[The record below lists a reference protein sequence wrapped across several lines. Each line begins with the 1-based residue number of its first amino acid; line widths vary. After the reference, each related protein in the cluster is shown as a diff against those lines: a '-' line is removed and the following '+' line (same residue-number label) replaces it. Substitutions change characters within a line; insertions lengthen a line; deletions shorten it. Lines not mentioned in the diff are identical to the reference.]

1 MPSNPSSTSTYDI
14 CVIGGAG
21 HVGAPLAIVLAAR
34 GFRTLIYDIND
45 AAVRS
50 IMDGRFPFL
59 EHGGESLLRQALAA
73 GRLSGSSCR
82 DEVAQADVLVITI
95 GTPIDEF
102 QNPVWDAVTQCVT
115 ELLPHMRNTKLLI
128 LRSTVAPGTT
138 DRLQQLLSSRGYT
151 TAVAFCPERVVQGQ
165 AIDEIQ
171 RMAQIIS
178 GTSSLAEEQAAGI
191 FGHVATS
198 VVRMKPIE
206 AEFAKLF
213 CNAYRYIQFAASNQF
228 FMMAHAAG
236 CDYGR
241 IVAGIKEDYPRMNG
255 LPGAGFAA
263 GPCLLKDTLQLAAIS
278 SHQFGLGYAAIHVN
292 EGLPSFVVNDIQ
304 RRFPLP
310 MMTVGILGMAFKAG
324 SDDIRSSLSYK
335 LKKLLKL
342 HAREV
347 LTTDPFVTEDREL
360 RPLDEVIARSDLLVV
375 AAPHEAYAR
384 VREAGKPVIDIW
396 SVQPSAARLQAP

>member
-1 MPSNPSSTSTYDI
+1 MPTSTYDI

-21 HVGAPLAIVLAAR
+21 HVGAPLATVLAAK

-50 IMDGRFPFL
+50 ILGGRFPFL
-59 EHGGESLLRQALAA
+59 EQGGEALLRQALA
-73 GRLSGSSCR
+73 GGHLFGSSRR
-82 DEVAQADVLVITI
+82 DDVAAADVLVVTI

-102 QNPVWDAVTQCVT
+102 QNPVWDAVTRCVT
-115 ELLPHMRNTKLLI
+115 DLLPHMSSTKLLV

-138 DRLQQLLSSRGYT
+138 DRLQQLLSSRGFS
-151 TAVAFCPERVVQGQ
+151 TAVAFCPERVVQGL

-171 RMAQIIS
+171 RMPQIIS
-178 GTSSLAEEQAAGI
+178 GTSPAAEEQAAAI
-191 FGHVATS
+191 FGRVATS

-228 FMMAHAAG
+228 FMMAQAAG

-241 IVAGIKEDYPRMNG
+241 IVAGIKEGYPRMNG

-263 GPCLLKDTLQLAAIS
+263 GPCLLKDTLQLAATS
-278 SHQFGLGYAAIHVN
+278 SYQFGLGYAAINVN
-292 EGLPSFVVNDIQ
+292 EGLPAFVVSDIQ

-310 MMTVGILGMAFKAG
+310 DMTVGILGMAFKAG

-335 LKKLLKL
+335 LKKLLAI
-342 HAREV
+342 HARAV
-347 LTTDPFVTEDREL
+347 LTTDPLVENDPDL
-360 RPLDEVIARSDLLVV
+360 RPLDEVIERSDLLIV
-375 AAPHEAYAR
+375 AAPHEEYKR
-384 VREAGKPVIDIW
+384 LDTAGKPVIDIW
-396 SVQPSAARLQAP
+396 NVVPSAAACLQSP

>member
-1 MPSNPSSTSTYDI
+1 MSTSTYDI

-21 HVGAPLAIVLAAR
+21 HVGAPLATVLAAK

-50 IMDGRFPFL
+50 IINGRFPFL
-59 EHGGESLLRQALAA
+59 EQGGESLLRQALA
-73 GRLSGSSCR
+73 GGHLFGSSRR
-82 DEVAQADVLVITI
+82 DDVAAADALVVTI

-102 QNPVWDAVTQCVT
+102 QNPVWDAVTRCVT
-115 ELLPHMRNTKLLI
+115 ELLPHMSRTKLLI

-138 DRLQQLLSSRGYT
+138 DRLQHLLSSRGFS

-171 RMAQIIS
+171 RMPQIIS
-178 GTSSLAEEQAAGI
+178 GTSPAAEEQAAAI
-191 FGHVATS
+191 FGRVATS

-228 FMMAHAAG
+228 FMMAQAAG
-236 CDYGR
+236 CDYSR
-241 IVAGIKEDYPRMNG
+241 IVAGIKEGYPRMNG

-263 GPCLLKDTLQLAAIS
+263 GPCLLKDTLQLAATS
-278 SHQFGLGYAAIHVN
+278 SYQFGLGYAAINVN
-292 EGLPSFVVNDIQ
+292 EGLPAFVVSDIR

-310 MMTVGILGMAFKAG
+310 DMTVGILGMAFKAG

-335 LKKLLKL
+335 LKKLLTL
-342 HAREV
+342 HARAV
-347 LTTDPFVTEDREL
+347 LTTDPLVTSDEDL
-360 RPLDEVIARSDLLVV
+360 RPLAEVIERSDLLIV
-375 AAPHEAYAR
+375 AAPHEEYKQLDT
-384 VREAGKPVIDIW
+384 AGKPVIDIW
-396 SVQPSAARLQAP
+396 NVVPSAAACLQSP